1 MKNKVERSYAGCPA
15 RAGIGP
21 SQLTKAECAER
32 LPRASGDRPL
42 LGLRYLGRVA
52 VAPRERG

>member
-1 MKNKVERSYAGCPA
+1 MAVRCTGCPA

-21 SQLTKAECAER
+21 WLTTCPQNLGG
-32 LPRASGDRPL
+32 LPRTSGDRPAL
-42 LGLRYLGRVA
+42 ATPVLPILK

>member
-1 MKNKVERSYAGCPA
+1 MDCPGCPA

-21 SQLTKAECAER
+21 AQATPVASRFR

-42 LGLRYLGRVA
+42 LDMQGNALTA

>member
-1 MKNKVERSYAGCPA
+1 MSTTTGCPA

-21 SQLTKAECAER
+21 IAAVALLAGCG
-32 LPRASGDRPL
+32 LPRASGDRPD
-42 LGLRYLGRVA
+42 GRFPEHHLFE